1 MGDFSE
7 KTEKSCNRRKVRA
20 RRQAVEQCASLYSL
34 QLYNQTP
41 AGYGDCKFFRYY
53 HFPKRGEHSK
63 ADKGSGG
70 ALNDSIWA
78 TILGI
83 AKIFGKDEKYAL
95 YEISYTNAV
104 MYSRAV
110 PLSGDIADN
119 DGKPLYDDSLD
130 ANNPANFTDDDIE
143 EEIIR
148 I

>member
-1 MGDFSE
+1 
-7 KTEKSCNRRKVRA
+7 
-20 RRQAVEQCASLYSL
+20 
-34 QLYNQTP
+34 
-41 AGYGDCKFFRYY
+41 
-53 HFPKRGEHSK
+53 
-63 ADKGSGG
+63 
-70 ALNDSIWA
+70 
-78 TILGI
+78 
-83 AKIFGKDEKYAL
+83 
-95 YEISYTNAV
+95 